1 MILDKV
7 GRGIYR
13 GRRQKG
19 GCALQPSNARFCGYH
34 DDVNWLK
41 QSSQNKPMKNR
52 MVAGI
57 RGGGGGEAVSCLG
70 VDWSAGLWLLVT
82 PLELGVC

>member
-1 MILDKV
+1 M
-7 GRGIYR
+7 
-13 GRRQKG
+13 
-19 GCALQPSNARFCGYH
+19 QPSNARFCGYH

-57 RGGGGGEAVSCLG
+57 GGGGGEAVSCLG